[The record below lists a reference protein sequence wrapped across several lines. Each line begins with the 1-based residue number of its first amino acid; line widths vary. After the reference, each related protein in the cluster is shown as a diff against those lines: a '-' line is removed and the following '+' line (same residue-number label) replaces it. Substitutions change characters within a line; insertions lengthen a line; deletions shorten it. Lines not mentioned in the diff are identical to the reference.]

1 VPTECAHGQ
10 LARSCEICDRDA
22 VIAEMVEALSV
33 TAGNIRSLGPAGD
46 IGPYAVYQPWLKVV
60 EDAIA
65 RAAPNCGEP
74 LTTDELIAQQAMRI
88 AVLEARNQSLISS
101 ADAIKDILF
110 CVGGPLND
118 NVLGYSKPQLATF
131 FRIADL
137 VE

>member
-1 VPTECAHGQ
+1 
-10 LARSCEICDRDA
+10 
-22 VIAEMVEALSV
+22 M
-33 TAGNIRSLGPAGD
+33 
-46 IGPYAVYQPWLKVV
+46 
-60 EDAIA
+60 
-65 RAAPNCGEP
+65 
-74 LTTDELIAQQAMRI
+74 TTDELIAQQAMRI